1 MNYELPVLHSRL
13 WTEAHS
19 HIDIDQ
25 LSLHNVQQCILS
37 NAETNVDLTHTQA
50 CVPVHA
56 RGIQSKQT
64 WTHLNLYWE
73 VWPWLFWPAEKLP
86 KSDTFSIKWQEYS
99 THPNSISLFIPP
111 SFLPASKPS
120 SPSPAA
126 LVLTHA
132 TSGDSMNCWILSLL
146 VVMASLSPRVVSLFL
161 HETYFLLSTLS
172 GQVFLPLASFSSQ
185 SL

>member
-1 MNYELPVLHSRL
+1 M
-13 WTEAHS
+13 
-19 HIDIDQ
+19 
-25 LSLHNVQQCILS
+25 QQCIPS

-73 VWPWLFWPAEKLP
+73 DWPWLFWPADSCHKP
-86 KSDTFSIKWQEYS
+86 GTFSMKWQDYS
-99 THPNSISLFIPP
+99 THPNSTSLFIPP
-111 SFLPASKPS
+111 SPLPASKPS
-120 SPSPAA
+120 SLPRCSSTHPRHQRGLHELLD
-126 LVLTHA
+126 LVLARGH
-132 TSGDSMNCWILSLL
+132 GF
-146 VVMASLSPRVVSLFL
+146 SLSPRVVSLFL